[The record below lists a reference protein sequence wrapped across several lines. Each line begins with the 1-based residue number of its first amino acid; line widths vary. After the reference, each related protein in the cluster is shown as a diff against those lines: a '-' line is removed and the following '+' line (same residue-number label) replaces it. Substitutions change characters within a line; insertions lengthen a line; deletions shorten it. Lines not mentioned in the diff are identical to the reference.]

1 VVPQINKKEKEM
13 MNKKEERT
21 IKVILKE
28 LHRRLPKNN
37 NEGFLPSEEVS
48 HAIEYLTSRLYV
60 DSTFGFED
68 DLHESLETGWKPIPF
83 VPRTKQ
89 TISE

>member
-1 VVPQINKKEKEM
+1 M

-21 IKVILKE
+21 VKVILKE

-68 DLHESLETGWKPIPF
+68 DLHKSLEKAARETGWKPIPF